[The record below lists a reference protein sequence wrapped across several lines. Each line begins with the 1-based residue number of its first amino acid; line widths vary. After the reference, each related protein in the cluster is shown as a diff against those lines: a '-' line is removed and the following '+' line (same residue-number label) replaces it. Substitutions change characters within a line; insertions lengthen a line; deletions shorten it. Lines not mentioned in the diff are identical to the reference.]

1 MKRIEL
7 LKTLALVVFI
17 ALGTMASHAA
27 SGDAQLAR
35 GEQPCA
41 HPVIFVKAP
50 LVERAFTLPRAHM
63 G

>member
-7 LKTLALVVFI
+7 LKTLALVFFI
-17 ALGTMASHAA
+17 TLGVAVSHA
-27 SGDAQLAR
+27 SGSDAQIAR

-41 HPVIFVKAP
+41 HPVTFVKAP

>member
-7 LKTLALVVFI
+7 VKTLALVFFI
-17 ALGTMASHAA
+17 GLGVAASHAA
-27 SGDAQLAR
+27 PDTQIAR

-41 HPVIFVKAP
+41 HPVTFVKAP
-50 LVERAFTLPRAHM
+50 LVERIFTLPQAQM